1 MKTLSLEGFRVPI
14 AKILATTFLAS
25 SLMAFPMVWADEIS
39 MPEVAVKIMDRF
51 KLSQKQYDNLM
62 LANKYTTVSNR
73 PDAIQALMLKEST
86 ANADAKSHGN
96 CHGILQIM
104 TSTAIGVLN
113 ADGILRGKYFGES
126 KLSNAKVTRQLKT
139 DPAFGVEIAD
149 RLLARELDRGY
160 TIEQAFLAYNQGS
173 VKNTSKNSATKYPYV
188 KDLMSKMTSVILPL
202 RDMMVVQEDDPTNT

>member
-25 SLMAFPMVWADEIS
+25 SLMAFPMVWAEEPS
-39 MPEVAVKIMDRF
+39 VPEVAVKIMERF
-51 KLSQKQYDNLM
+51 KLSQKQYNNLM

-96 CHGILQIM
+96 CHGIMQIM
-104 TSTAIGVLN
+104 TSTAIAVLN

-126 KLSNAKVTRQLKT
+126 KLSNAVVTRQLKS
-139 DPAFGVEIAD
+139 DPVFGVEIAD
-149 RLLARELDRGY
+149 RLIAKDLDRGY

-173 VKNTSKNSATKYPYV
+173 IKNSSKKSATKYPYV
-188 KDLMSKMTSVILPL
+188 KDLMSKMSSIILPL
-202 RDMMVVQEDDPTNT
+202 RNMAAQEVDPTNI

>member
-25 SLMAFPMVWADEIS
+25 SLMAMPMVWADDS
-39 MPEVAVKIMDRF
+39 LPDVAVKIMERF

-73 PDAIQALMLKEST
+73 PDAIQALMLKESG

-96 CHGILQIM
+96 CHGIMQIM
-104 TSTAIGVLN
+104 TSTAMAVLK

-126 KLSNAKVTRQLKT
+126 KLSNATVTRQLKV

-160 TIEQAFLAYNQGS
+160 TIEQTFLAYNQGS
-173 VKNTSKNSATKYPYV
+173 IKNSSKKAATKYPYV
-188 KDLMSKMTSVILPL
+188 KDLMSKMSLIVLPL
-202 RDMMVVQEDDPTNT
+202 RAMSEPDDPSTT